1 MPRSRKPKPRR
12 DAPIAPAPAV
22 PAVRV
27 GEIVARLLPRGS
39 GIEEEEPIDWDVDR
53 TPWAACPAWPPDL
66 FAVAATLVKRS
77 DAYSAFVQSPW
88 SGTLF
93 TPTYREEVVRLGAS
107 WRTDLAP
114 PGAVQQM
121 WEELVD
127 AFAEPLGPLHTVEGA
142 RVPLGPHHWARLALR
157 LMAVADEASIGVG
170 FTYAQVSAF
179 AELVMAESHA
189 TLKKTKETERALQQ
203 IPSSLCWRVPQEECC
218 VLPKTR
224 TPQVGITLAA
234 LSHHLALLP
243 SVSEVWPR
251 WLMNPVNRSLP
262 RRGSLA
268 FNLLLVPFPYQVEA
282 PCFSEREPATD
293 GAQFF
298 QVSQRWLRDPVS
310 PRRLAGFVDGLVAE
324 AERDGAVV
332 DGVILPELSLDPPC
346 FQALERTLARRPEV
360 QFLIGGVLQPG
371 TGDAPVNQVRCA
383 VFSGGRRLLPITQ
396 SKHHRWRLDAR
407 QIARYGLA
415 HVLGMGCDWWED
427 VDVTRRSCSFF
438 QISSGACVAAVVC
451 EDLARVEPVH
461 TVLRAVGPNLV
472 VALLMDGPQL
482 GSRWSSR
489 YATVLA
495 EDPGSSVLTLTCLGM
510 VRRSQQPGED
520 ERREI
525 ALWKDAGSTV
535 RELSL
540 PPGCHALRVS
550 LALDWEET
558 FALDG
563 RSDHGFSVKVQLAAV
578 QGIAVPAPDW
588 LGG

>member
-1 MPRSRKPKPRR
+1 MARARRAKKPIP
-12 DAPIAPAPAV
+12 APAP
-22 PAVRV
+22 PSPVRV
-27 GEIVARLLPRGS
+27 GDIVTRLLPHGS
-39 GIEEEEPIDWDVDR
+39 GLQDEEPGTHWDIER

-93 TPTYREEVVRLGAS
+93 TPDYRGDVVRLGRL
-107 WRTDLAP
+107 WRQELSP
-114 PGAVQQM
+114 PEAVQQM

-127 AFAEPLGPLHTVEGA
+127 SFPQAL
-142 RVPLGPHHWARLALR
+142 VPHAQWARLALC
-157 LMAVADEASIGVG
+157 LMAVADEASVGVG
-170 FTYAQVSAF
+170 FTYAQGSPF
-179 AELVMAESHA
+179 SELVTAESQA
-189 TLKKTKETERALQQ
+189 ALKKTKEVERVLRQ
-203 IPSSLCWRVPQEECC
+203 IPSSVCWRVPQEECC

-234 LSHHLALLP
+234 LSHNLALLP
-243 SVSEVWPR
+243 SVTEVWPR

-268 FNLLLVPFPYQVEA
+268 FNLLLVPYPYRVDA
-282 PCFSEREPATD
+282 RCFREREPATE

-298 QVSQRWLRDPVS
+298 RLSQLWLRP
-310 PRRLAGFVDGLVAE
+310 PATPARLAAFVGSLVDE

-332 DGVILPELSLDPPC
+332 NGVILPELSLDPPS
-346 FQALERTLARRPEV
+346 FAALETALARRAGV
-360 QFLIGGVLQPG
+360 QFLTGGVLQPG
-371 TGDAPVNQVRCA
+371 EGEAPVNQVRSA
-383 VFSGGRRLLPITQ
+383 VFAERRRLLSITQ
-396 SKHHRWRLDAR
+396 AKHHRWKLDAP
-407 QIARYGLA
+407 QIERYGLA

-427 VDVTRRSCSFF
+427 VDVTRRACSFF
-438 QISSGACVAAVVC
+438 QISNGACVAAVVC

-482 GSRWSSR
+482 ASRWSSR

-495 EDPGSSVLTLTCLGM
+495 EDPGSAVLTLTCLGM
-510 VRRSQQPGED
+510 IRRSHRPGEE

-525 ALWKDAGSTV
+525 GLWKDSGSTV
-535 RELSL
+535 RELRL
-540 PPGCHALRVS
+540 PEGAHALRVS

-558 FALDG
+558 FSLDG
-563 RSDHGFSVKVQLAAV
+563 RSDHGFSVKVHLAAV
-578 QGIAVPAPDW
+578 QGLAAPQPPDW
-588 LGG
+588 LDA